1 VVFTRT
7 KYDCRNEL
15 NLTSSIDIPMIFQE
29 HDMNLN
35 KPESSTLYKSPHQVH
50 SRIRYELHKERC
62 LYYITKQYQRSTTLN
77 HSERVRLSLSD
88 YFYDLQ
94 TQQNR
99 ILFHL
104 TVTYKPITDQPLN
117 PRHVDK
123 FFKEFYL
130 YYFLPQ
136 VMGTRNYH
144 KVHKKSIQPITMCF
158 LDEHTNDKFRHQ
170 DTPKLHHHVMIGIHP
185 DTLSN
190 FTRFVGL
197 NLVDTNLRFTTP
209 ILTTNL
215 VLCEP
220 MTVLYTS
227 KLLHKYPDFMSF
239 PDKYH
244 RVRNQ
249 QPKYPCKSKRIH

>member
-1 VVFTRT
+1 M
-7 KYDCRNEL
+7 N
-15 NLTSSIDIPMIFQE
+15 FQE
-29 HDMNLN
+29 HDMNLI
-35 KPESSTLYKSPHQVH
+35 KPESSTLDKSPHQVH
-50 SRIRYELHKERC
+50 SRIRYGLHQERC

-94 TQQNR
+94 TQHNR

-104 TVTYKPITDQPLN
+104 TVTYKPITNQPLN
-117 PRHVDK
+117 PRLVDK

-130 YYFLPQ
+130 YYFLSQ

-170 DTPKLHHHVMIGIHP
+170 DTPRLHHHVMIGIHP

-190 FTRFVGL
+190 FTRFIGE
-197 NLVDTNLRFTTP
+197 NLIDTDLRFTTP

-215 VLCEP
+215 VPCEP

-227 KLLHKYPDFMSF
+227 KLLHKYPDFLSF
-239 PDKYH
+239 PDKNH
-244 RVRNQ
+244 RVCNP
-249 QPKYPCKSKRIH
+249 QPKFPCKSKRSQQTYKY